1 MQIAPPRGG
10 EQGQEVILMTQHL
23 QLDGTISRATLR
35 MPMKRPAHSFF
46 IPQEVSTIRK
56 LIKSAG
62 ESAKYFNAN
71 DYRRRYIGTQWKNLT
86 AEFSSSVF
94 PWYSC
99 CTLLVH

>member
-1 MQIAPPRGG
+1 MQIAQPRGG

-56 LIKSAG
+56 LIK
-62 ESAKYFNAN
+62 
-71 DYRRRYIGTQWKNLT
+71 
-86 AEFSSSVF
+86 
-94 PWYSC
+94 
-99 CTLLVH
+99 